1 MVFQVNIKASGAA
14 NKSLTVTEYLS
25 MILMEPFTQ
34 VNSITVLSMEKVLRL
49 ILVVQSTEA
58 LLTRDFSMVRP
69 STHTKMVTGMKAI
82 SFKIKEASTVY
93 KLGQMEQNMKD
104 NLLRICKMVKVS

>member
-69 STHTKMVTGMKAI
+69 STHTKMVTGMKANSSKALGKGKEFSI
-82 SFKIKEASTVY
+82 MYIQAMFTLAIGKKI
-93 KLGQMEQNMKD
+93 
-104 NLLRICKMVKVS
+104 